1 MIKERNIALAII
13 FSIVTCGIYGLY
25 WFVMLTDETKEVVND
40 QKTASGVLALVLT
53 IVTCNIYG
61 WYWAYKLGERVDYM
75 KQSRGQQSSNT
86 GILFIILQALGL
98 GIVNYIVAQAE
109 LNRHATP
116 AV

>member
-1 MIKERNIALAII
+1 
-13 FSIVTCGIYGLY
+13 
-25 WFVMLTDETKEVVND
+25 
-40 QKTASGVLALVLT
+40 
-53 IVTCNIYG
+53 
-61 WYWAYKLGERVDYM
+61 M

-109 LNRHATP
+109 LNKHATP